1 MQALAD
7 PARPPLLALLA
18 RARPDALKGFLKRL
32 APVGFAIGAIPLLS
46 SNGRIRVRL
55 VTISPSTHRGHFEAV
70 VNGEL
75 LVRSSRTP
83 FCDADR
89 GVDSN
94 SWLILRHAV
103 AREGWASWGNQAPVA
118 DNDDGLDIPEFSRGE
133 AAANGGAA

>member
-1 MQALAD
+1 MPKLPTPTAAGKSNSQFLARNGCD
-7 PARPPLLALLA
+7 PAA
-18 RARPDALKGFLKRL
+18 
-32 APVGFAIGAIPLLS
+32 VQQW
-46 SNGRIRVRL
+46 SNEVRL
-55 VTISPSTHRGHFEAV
+55 VTISPSNAPGHFEAV

-83 FCDADR
+83 FCDAPLDR

-94 SWLILRHAV
+94 SCLVLRHAV

-118 DNDDGLDIPEFSRGE
+118 DNDDGLDIPEFLRGE

>member
-1 MQALAD
+1 MRLTMRKIST
-7 PARPPLLALLA
+7 PIEVGKPHNS
-18 RARPDALKGFLKRL
+18 FLPR
-32 APVGFAIGAIPLLS
+32 
-46 SNGRIRVRL
+46 NGRDAPATQQFNNEVRL
-55 VTISPSTHRGHFEAV
+55 CVVAPNGAPGHSDAV

-94 SWLILRHAV
+94 SCLLLRHAV